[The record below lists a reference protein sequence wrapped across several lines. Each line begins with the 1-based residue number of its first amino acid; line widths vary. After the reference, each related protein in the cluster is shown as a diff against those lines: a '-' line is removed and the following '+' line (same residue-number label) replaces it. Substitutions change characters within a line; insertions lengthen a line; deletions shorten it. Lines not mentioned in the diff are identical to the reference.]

1 MARRANKAKRKQ
13 QTLQETAIKLL
24 TLGAVFVLGPLFM
37 GTGPLASAFK
47 SFSGFGFLFLA
58 GGGAMLWWANR
69 SAEPQAVASPS
80 APSRPTKPTPVAP
93 QAPAAAAAP
102 PLETPTATETPTRPT
117 DWYQPV
123 LEVIEWRRFEALVET
138 LFQQGGFITESQ
150 SHGADGGVDIRL
162 YSRNQPGAAVS
173 LVQCKHWKTKRVGV
187 DKVRELRGV
196 LAAEG
201 VERGQLVCSTA
212 FTPEAQAF
220 AKDNGVNLLGAEELL
235 SLIRKRSPEQRQAL
249 LDVALEG
256 EYWKPTCASCGVKM
270 VERAPRGGGRKFWGC
285 ANYPKCRNVIQ
296 VGEK

>member
-1 MARRANKAKRKQ
+1 MARRANKAERKQ
-13 QTLQETAIKLL
+13 QNLKETAIKLL
-24 TLGAVFVLGPLFM
+24 IFGTALALGPLFL
-37 GTGPLASAFK
+37 GSGHLANLFK
-47 SFSGFGFLFLA
+47 PFAPVGFLLLA
-58 GGGAMLWWANR
+58 AGGAMLWWAGR
-69 SAEPQAVASPS
+69 SAQPQAVASPS
-80 APSRPTKPTPVAP
+80 APSRSAKPTPVAP
-93 QAPAAAAAP
+93 PAPAAATEP
-102 PLETPTATETPTRPT
+102 PLQTAEATEPPQRPT

-138 LFQQGGFITESQ
+138 LFQQGGFITQSQ

-201 VERGQLVCSTA
+201 VARGQLVCSTA
-212 FTPEAQAF
+212 FTPEALAF
-220 AKDNGVNLLGAEELL
+220 AKENGVNLLGAEELL

-270 VERAPRGGGRKFWGC
+270 VERAPRGSGRGFWGC
-285 ANYPKCRNVIQ
+285 ANYPKCRSVINSR
-296 VGEK
+296 EK